1 MSFLLETML
10 VLWYSIDISSRR
22 KNMRFFVVGIFCLF
36 VGAAFAETSVTPV
49 ASQKVSSVTY
59 VDKMSNTVALEKP
72 KNPAPEGRALMW
84 IE

>member
-1 MSFLLETML
+1 
-10 VLWYSIDISSRR
+10 
-22 KNMRFFVVGIFCLF
+22 MRFFVVGIFCFF
-36 VGAAFAETSVTPV
+36 VGGAFAEASVAPV

-72 KNPAPEGRALMW
+72 KTPAPEGRALMW